1 MQFFEQSLKVVME
14 RCQVLVKSARLVFPG
29 RGGQLAIRRSYHR
42 QRAAESVGC
51 RWLIRDGFCL
61 RQIWQRSPGHHD
73 VPHASTN
80 DLTHHVIQHAVPA
93 EGSLIRGERDG
104 RGREMDTPSA
114 LRLCTRRLCGVRT
127 WRVVESHLRLCRVCG
142 QSATLFRVVISLDA
156 DSCELSR
163 PPTAGRRRT
172 EDQVMCD
179 RQATSASLPDR
190 PDRLTFVLRSR
201 PVTFSRR
208 SALRDESAGRVP
220 SHPA

>member
-29 RGGQLAIRRSYHR
+29 RGGQFAIRRSYHR

-51 RWLIRDGFCL
+51 RWLIRDGFWL
-61 RQIWQRSPGHHD
+61 RQIWQRSPDHHD

-80 DLTHHVIQHAVPA
+80 DFSPSCHPTRRSRRRFAHP
-93 EGSLIRGERDG
+93 GGDRDG

-114 LRLCTRRLCGVRT
+114 LRLCTRPLCGVRT

-172 EDQVMCD
+172 EDPVMCD

-190 PDRLTFVLRSR
+190 PDRRVRVRVATAT
-201 PVTFSRR
+201 PTTH
-208 SALRDESAGRVP
+208 RDRHQA
-220 SHPA
+220 